1 MADRYPKPK
10 DIKTFNAL
18 LERMIPTD
26 SGISY
31 AWHRSLKDVPAWRA
45 IGTTGGK
52 DWTADIYAGHF
63 LVVQVGRRPAETWDN
78 LRSMVTYLAR
88 MLQVKIQ

>member
-1 MADRYPKPK
+1 MNRYPKPK
-10 DIKTFNAL
+10 DIQTFSSV

-26 SGISY
+26 TGISY
-31 AWHRSLKDVPAWRA
+31 AWHKSLKEVPAWRA
-45 IGTTGGK
+45 KGKTDNK
-52 DWTADIYAGHF
+52 DWTADIYGGNF
-63 LVVQVGRRPAETWDN
+63 FVVQVGQRPAETWDN